1 MCLKYL
7 NKYSENILNREN
19 LETDAIN
26 SQKCFEEKMKKKK
39 KTKKKKE
46 KSFLKKKKKKKKKTT
61 EENATLISLFHN
73 VRMSCVEID
82 IKNGNK

>member
-39 KTKKKKE
+39 KT
-46 KSFLKKKKKKKKKTT
+46 T

>member
-39 KTKKKKE
+39 K
-46 KSFLKKKKKKKKKTT
+46 KTT